1 MIHSFIH
8 LFILSFFHSFIQD
21 IDDEFKAQLLDH
33 VPALLAPENLVVKEI
48 NGSKVTCGELLEY
61 FKAYM
66 RMYQGD
72 SLPEPKSMLLATAEA
87 NNLAAVAKGMR

>member
-1 MIHSFIH
+1 M
-8 LFILSFFHSFIQD
+8 
-21 IDDEFKAQLLDH
+21 
-33 VPALLAPENLVVKEI
+33 VKEI

-66 RMYQGD
+66 KMYQGD

-87 NNLAAVAKGMR
+87 NNLAAVAKGSSFEDLFLDATTHLYKRSCPSVGPSVRPALFSNIENRDF